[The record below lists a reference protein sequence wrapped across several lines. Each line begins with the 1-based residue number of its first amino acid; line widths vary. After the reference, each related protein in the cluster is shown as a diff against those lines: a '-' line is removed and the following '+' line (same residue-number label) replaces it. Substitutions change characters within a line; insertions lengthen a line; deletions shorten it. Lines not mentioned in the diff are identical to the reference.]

1 MALIETN
8 AGLWFQED
16 LYPEIACG
24 FSVSAV
30 LHCERSTFQDILIL
44 DTPAL
49 GKVLALDGIV
59 QCAQKDEAIYHEMLA
74 HSGVLL
80 RQTVVP
86 TEGGLDVLVVGGGDG
101 GIAREC
107 LKHAGVD
114 RVTVVDIDP
123 RVRETVLT
131 YFPELPAGAYAD
143 ARLTAVDADAVGFVR
158 QHRNRF
164 DLIVADTPDPVG
176 VATPLFGRDF
186 VTDCHAALQ
195 DGGVFVR
202 HAGSLLLQTDEF
214 ARTRDDVAVVF
225 GPACTRTGL
234 LATCTYLGGWFGWLA
249 AIKGVAYPEGNDA
262 LRTMRTLFA
271 RVALKVHWFSPELQV
286 ASQVLPAWL
295 AGTEAN
301 ISRRDDNS
309 WASPDRESS

>member
-8 AGLWFQED
+8 DGLWFQED
-16 LYPEIACG
+16 LYSEIAYG
-24 FSVSAV
+24 FRVSAV
-30 LHCERSTFQDILIL
+30 LHRETSAFQDILIL

-80 RQTVVP
+80 RRTVAP

-107 LKHAGVD
+107 LKHAGVA
-114 RVTVVDIDP
+114 RVTVVDIDL
-123 RVRETVLT
+123 RVRETVLAH
-131 YFPELPAGAYAD
+131 FPELPAGAYA
-143 ARLTAVDADAVGFVR
+143 AQRLTAVDADAVDFVR
-158 QHRNRF
+158 QHRGRF

-186 VTDCHAALQ
+186 AAGCHAALK

-202 HAGSLLLQTDEF
+202 HGGSLLLQTDGF
-214 ARTRDDVAVVF
+214 VTARDDIGAVF
-225 GPACTRTGL
+225 GPMRTRAGL
-234 LATCTYLGGWFGWLA
+234 LATCTYLGGWFTWLA
-249 AIKGVAYPEGNDA
+249 AVKGLTYPKGSDA
-262 LRTMRTLFA
+262 MRTMRALFDQA
-271 RVALKVHWFSPELQV
+271 ALEVRWYSPEIQC
-286 ASQVLPAWL
+286 ASQVLPGWL
-295 AGTEAN
+295 SEG
-301 ISRRDDNS
+301 R
-309 WASPDRESS
+309 AS

>member
-16 LYPEIACG
+16 LYPDIACG

-30 LHCERSTFQDILIL
+30 LHRERSAFQDILIL

-59 QCAQKDEAIYHEMLA
+59 QCAQKDEAIYHELLA

-80 RQTVVP
+80 RQTVAP

-123 RVRETVLT
+123 RVRETVLA

-143 ARLTAVDADAVGFVR
+143 ARLTAVDADAVDFVR
-158 QHRNRF
+158 QHRGRF

-176 VATPLFGRDF
+176 AAHPLFGRDF
-186 VTDCHAALQ
+186 VADCHAALQ

-214 ARTRDDVAVVF
+214 FQTRGDVAAVF
-225 GPACTRTGL
+225 GTQCTRTGL
-234 LATCTYLGGWFGWLA
+234 LATCSYLGGWFTWISA
-249 AIKGVAYPEGNDA
+249 VKNARYPEGESA
-262 LRTMRTLFA
+262 LQAMRALFDQS
-271 RVALKVHWFSPELQV
+271 ALDVHWYSPEMQF
-286 ASQVLPAWL
+286 ASLVLPRFVNEPVR
-295 AGTEAN
+295 GKN
-301 ISRRDDNS
+301 R
-309 WASPDRESS
+309 